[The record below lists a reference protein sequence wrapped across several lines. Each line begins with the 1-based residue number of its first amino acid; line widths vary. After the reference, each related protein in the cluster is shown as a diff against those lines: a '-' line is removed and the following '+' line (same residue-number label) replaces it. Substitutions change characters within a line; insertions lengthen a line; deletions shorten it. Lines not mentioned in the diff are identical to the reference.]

1 MNLGM
6 PEILVILVIV
16 LILFGPKKLPEL
28 ARGLGQSIRE
38 FKKGAND
45 IKQEFEQAVDLES
58 PPQKTS
64 APQQPAAQST
74 EAEAPASKP
83 AGDA

>member
-6 PEILVILVIV
+6 PEILIILVIV

-38 FKKGAND
+38 FKKGASE
-45 IKQEFEQAVDLES
+45 IKQEFEQAVDLE
-58 PPQKTS
+58 PEKP
-64 APQQPAAQST
+64 APQTSKPAES
-74 EAEAPASKP
+74 EKKP

>member
-6 PEILVILVIV
+6 SEILIILVIV

-38 FKKGAND
+38 FKKGASE
-45 IKQEFEQAVDLES
+45 IKQEFEQVVNEEPAKPAAEAKPEPES
-58 PPQKTS
+58 KTS
-64 APQQPAAQST
+64 ESA
-74 EAEAPASKP
+74 
-83 AGDA
+83 